1 MKNKN
6 KIKIDIDTTPIDKAI
21 KKADELAT
29 KLKECV
35 ELIHQLSNLT
45 K

>member
-1 MKNKN
+1 MENKN
-6 KIKIDIDTTPIDKAI
+6 RIKIDIDTSAIEKAT
-21 KKADELAT
+21 KKVDELVT
-29 KLKECV
+29 KLKECI